1 MNISGLFLTLLSPGL
16 FFLFFL
22 LHLDPDGEVSRVV
35 GAVNTIT
42 MHEFLVAVTP
52 PGTDST

>member
-1 MNISGLFLTLLSPGL
+1 MNISRLFLTLLSPGL

-22 LHLDPDGEVSRVV
+22 LRLDPDGEVSRVV

-42 MHEFLVAVTP
+42 LHEFLVAVTP
-52 PGTDST
+52 PGTDGT

>member
-1 MNISGLFLTLLSPGL
+1 MNVSRLFLTLLSPGL
-16 FFLFFL
+16 FFLFLL

-52 PGTDST
+52 PGADST